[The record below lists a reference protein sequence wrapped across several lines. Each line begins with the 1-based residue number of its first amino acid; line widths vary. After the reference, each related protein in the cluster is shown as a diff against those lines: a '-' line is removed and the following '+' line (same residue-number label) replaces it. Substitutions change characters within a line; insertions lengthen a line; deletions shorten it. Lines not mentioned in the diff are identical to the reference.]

1 MMKAFSLKGTDRT
14 ERPDD
19 KIPDVF
25 HFTWF
30 SQISNEA
37 IILRRMTKIP
47 AAERLF
53 TPSYLRALIIPL
65 LFEQIL
71 TITIGMAD
79 TIMVAAVGEASVSG
93 ISLVD
98 SISNLFIQLFSAFAT
113 GGAVVA
119 SQYMGRRDK
128 ISACKAAKQLVYIT
142 VIFSGAVAAILLF
155 GNRHLLRL
163 LFGSIEADVMT
174 AAENYFIFIVLSY
187 PFLALCNSCNAL
199 CRSMGKSKITMTVS
213 LIMNIINIGG
223 NAILIYGVGLGTAG
237 AGIAS
242 LASRIAGAAIMLI
255 VVCNT
260 KLEIHIDR
268 LFKLEWNGAMVKKI
282 LRIGLPSGVENS
294 TFHIGKILV
303 QSLVSTFGTASIA
316 ANAVVNNITTF
327 ANIPGS
333 VIGLASITVIGQCC
347 GAKKIDQAKYYAR
360 LLMILTY
367 VMMALTC
374 LVFYVLTPQ
383 LSSLY
388 NLSDEALGISVKCTR
403 MLLIQTAIFWP
414 LSFTL
419 PNYLR
424 AAGDARYTMI
434 VAMASMWTCRIGFS
448 YLLGEF
454 FGMGLYG
461 VSWAMVIDWYC
472 RIIFFTRRWLK
483 GGWKTKSVI

>member
-30 SQISNEA
+30 SQISNED

-113 GGAVVA
+113 GGAV
-119 SQYMGRRDK
+119 GHH
-128 ISACKAAKQLVYIT
+128 IS
-142 VIFSGAVAAILLF
+142 F
-155 GNRHLLRL
+155 NRHLLRL

-347 GAKKIDQAKYYAR
+347 GAKRIDQAKYYAR
-360 LLMILTY
+360 MLMILTY

-388 NLSDEALGISVKCTR
+388 NLSDEALGISVECTR

>member
-1 MMKAFSLKGTDRT
+1 MKSIAAPERMFSGK
-14 ERPDD
+14 
-19 KIPDVF
+19 
-25 HFTWF
+25 
-30 SQISNEA
+30 
-37 IILRRMTKIP
+37 
-47 AAERLF
+47 
-53 TPSYLRALIIPL
+53 YLRSLIIPL

-119 SQYMGRRDK
+119 SQYLGRKDK
-128 ISACKAAKQLVYIT
+128 ISASKSAKQLVYIT
-142 VIFSGAVAAILLF
+142 ILFSGVISAACLI

-163 LFGSIEADVMT
+163 VFGSIEADVMT

-199 CRSMGKSKITMTVS
+199 CRSMGRSRITMTVS

-223 NAILIYGVGLGTAG
+223 NAVLIYSVGLGTAG

-242 LASRIAGAAIMLI
+242 LASRIAGAVIMLT
-255 VVCNT
+255 VVCNR
-260 KLEIHIDR
+260 KLDIHIER
-268 LFKLEWNGAMVKKI
+268 LFHFEWNWAMIRKI

-303 QSLVSTFGTASIA
+303 QSLVSTFGTPSIA
-316 ANAVVNNITTF
+316 ANAVINNICSF

-333 VIGLASITVIGQCC
+333 VVGMASITVIGQCC
-347 GAKKIDQAKYYAR
+347 GARKLDQARWYAR
-360 LLMILTY
+360 FLMILTY
-367 VMMALTC
+367 VLMAMTC
-374 LVFYVLTPQ
+374 LAFYITTPF

-388 NLSDEALGISVKCTR
+388 NLSDEAMGLAVKCTH

-424 AAGDARYTMI
+424 AAGDARYTMT
-434 VAMASMWTCRIGFS
+434 VAMLSMWICRVALS
-448 YLLGEF
+448 YFFAHLGL
-454 FGMGLYG
+454 GLYG
-461 VSWAMVIDWYC
+461 TSWAMVIDWYA
-472 RIIFFTRRWLK
+472 RIIFFSYRWLK